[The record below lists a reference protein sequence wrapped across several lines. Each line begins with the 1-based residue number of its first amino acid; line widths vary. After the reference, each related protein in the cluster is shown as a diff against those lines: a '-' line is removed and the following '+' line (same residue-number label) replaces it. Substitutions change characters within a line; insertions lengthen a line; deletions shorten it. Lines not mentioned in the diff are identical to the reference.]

1 MCVCVCTCVRAIS
14 TLEKFTLVQRML
26 ELKGI
31 QGVTKPM
38 KSVGR
43 LEVKGQSF
51 REPAIFGESKDL
63 GK

>member
-1 MCVCVCTCVRAIS
+1 MPAIN

-31 QGVTKPM
+31 QGVTKPT